1 MNARTKQ
8 LQLTVE
14 SRQLQDAASCIFH
27 TLLLHRTT
35 GKFHYS
41 TDVNYKIGC
50 IGLQEIQ
57 CEEIDLTYVRVNSP
71 ELISDVEKSV
81 SDIGEAVRNSTKTGF
96 VVGSSPKSNTSSPS
110 PSVRLYGIEKWE
122 TLMTAPMKLEFY
134 QKRKRQ
140 WPMPED
146 HSPWEVW
153 DLNLE
158 VVKIES
164 TEDFTPM
171 REYVGERLGE
181 IVLNICQCMNRSQ
194 YMPAMPSRDSLADV
208 FDDRFSD
215 CEPYLYRID
224 SDLISKPNDLNS
236 RSNYMMRLLRD
247 TMKFTG

>member
-71 ELISDVEKSV
+71 ELISDVEKRV
-81 SDIGEAVRNSTKTGF
+81 SDIQEAVRNTTTAGF

-110 PSVRLYGIEKWE
+110 PSVRLYGIDKWE
-122 TLMTAPMKLEFY
+122 SLMTAPMKLEFY

-140 WPMPED
+140 WPMFED
-146 HSPWEVW
+146 LSPWEVW
-153 DLNLE
+153 DLNFD

-164 TEDFTPM
+164 HEDFNPM
-171 REYVGERLGE
+171 REYVGEKLGE
-181 IVLNICQCMNRSQ
+181 IVLNICQIMNRSQ
-194 YMPAMPSRDSLADV
+194 YMPAMPNRESLTDV
-208 FDDRFSD
+208 FDDRFRD

-224 SDLISKPNDLNS
+224 SDLLTKPNDTS
-236 RSNYMMRLLRD
+236 KSSIVMRLFRD